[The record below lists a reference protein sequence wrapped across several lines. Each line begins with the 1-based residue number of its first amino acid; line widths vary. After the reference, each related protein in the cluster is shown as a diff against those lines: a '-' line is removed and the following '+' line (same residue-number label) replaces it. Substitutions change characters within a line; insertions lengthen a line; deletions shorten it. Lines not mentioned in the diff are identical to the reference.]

1 MYSSSSL
8 SSCKGSVSVAGA
20 ADDDDD
26 HEGFRSVMIDAE
38 CRRGCGVVLVDYGDS
53 SSFPVHYRA

>member
-20 ADDDDD
+20 ADDD
-26 HEGFRSVMIDAE
+26 EGFRSVMIDAE